1 MKITDKM
8 RLYWLIRKEG
18 MIEKGSGGNHHLDVF
33 FRVHWMPE
41 KVPTAWFDTGRQ
53 AIDAA
58 IRAGERNKI

>member
-8 RLYWLIRKEG
+8 RLDWLIRKEG
-18 MIEKGSGGNHHLDVF
+18 LIEKGSGGNHPLDVF

-41 KVPTAWFDTGRQ
+41 NVPTAWFDTGRQ

-58 IRAGERNKI
+58 IRQERRRKK

>member
-8 RLYWLIRKEG
+8 RLDWLIRNIFGYTDAPDKKRYWSFETQW
-18 MIEKGSGGNHHLDVF
+18 LDPAL
-33 FRVHWMPE
+33 R
-41 KVPTAWFDTGRQ
+41 GRSIRQ